1 MNRLKVALVGAGRRG
16 SGTYLPIISKMKDDL
31 QLVGICDARAE
42 AAELWGTKYNVPHF
56 TDTEEMI
63 KRVKPDLLAIVI
75 TPRNNHIPALIAT
88 EYGISYITETP
99 IHPDLEMADRMI
111 QAAREKGV
119 KIEVA
124 ENYYRVPMERIKRA
138 MILEGIFGK
147 ILTAYNDFR
156 GHGYHGVSLI
166 RSYIGFEEKV
176 KRVFGFSRN
185 FTVQTH
191 IYRRGEP
198 PRNSENWQH
207 GVIEFENGS
216 VGIFNFTS
224 LSYGSPLRWHN
235 STKFYGERGMCVGN
249 EAAILNETGDVK
261 RPIAITRKTSTVD
274 GVEVIDAL
282 IADTE
287 PEVIWEN
294 PLRRYPLREGEI
306 SVASELMS
314 IVEAVRENKEPEY
327 GPINGRI
334 DQEISLAM
342 ARSWSEDG
350 RPVELPLK

>member
-1 MNRLKVALVGAGRRG
+1 MDRLKIALVGAGRRG
-16 SGTYLPIISKMKDDL
+16 SGVYLPIISKMKDDL
-31 QLVGICDARAE
+31 LLVGICDVRAE

-63 KRVKPDLLAIVI
+63 KQVKPDLLAIVI

-88 EYGISYITETP
+88 EYGVSYITETP
-99 IHPDLEMADRMI
+99 IHPDLEMADKMI
-111 QAAREKGV
+111 QAAKEKGV

-124 ENYYRVPMERIKRA
+124 ENYYRFPMERIKRA
-138 MILEGIFGK
+138 MILKGVFGK

-166 RSYIGFEEKV
+166 RSYIGFREKV

-235 STKFYGERGMCVGN
+235 STKFYGEKGMCVGN
-249 EAAILNETGDVK
+249 EAAVLSETGDAK
-261 RPIAITRKTSTVD
+261 RPITITRKTSTVE

-294 PLRRYPLREGEI
+294 PLRKYPLREGEI

-314 IVEAVRENKEPEY
+314 IAEAVREDEEPEY
-327 GPINGRI
+327 GPINGKI

-342 ARSWSEDG
+342 ARSWSEGG